1 MIVQI
6 SLQKVPSPVIY
17 KKVIGFT
24 MSNKK
29 GLHIIG
35 LSYTEVIPL
44 EEINS
49 LMVVENENSN
59 N

>member
-6 SLQKVPSPVIY
+6 SLQKCLSPVIY
-17 KKVIGFT
+17 KKVLGVT

-35 LSYTEVIPL
+35 SNYKDTIPL
-44 EEINS
+44 EEIKS
-49 LMVVENENSN
+49 LMVVENENSGN
-59 N
+59 